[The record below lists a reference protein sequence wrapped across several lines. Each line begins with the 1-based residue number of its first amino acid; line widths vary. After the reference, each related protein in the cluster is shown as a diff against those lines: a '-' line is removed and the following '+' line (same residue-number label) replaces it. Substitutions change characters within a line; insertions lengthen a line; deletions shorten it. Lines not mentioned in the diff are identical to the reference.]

1 MANLL
6 VPLRVR
12 LALLVALVVTLVVT
26 SATYLE
32 LRTFETSIGN
42 DLIESAKS
50 TAQSVADD
58 LELRTDPVN
67 ERDEVADTLREFLEA
82 VPSIRVL
89 SVVTFDGDQA
99 QVLASTSSAERAEAI
114 AVARRAM
121 ARNEPEFAGDNG
133 LLRMV
138 GVPVRHDD
146 RVIGGVV
153 ATYSMASVE
162 ELRRRGRTVVLWFV
176 PAAVLLLT
184 LLVDLPTRRLIHQ
197 PIGRDPPDDAAG
209 ARAASWAR
217 GRRCCATTRSARW
230 PPASTRCSPRWRTST
245 SRSRTACA
253 RRRASCASKNDE
265 LRGSYE
271 RVFALREALARA
283 DQMAAVGHMA
293 ASVAHQIG
301 TPLNLIS
308 GYVQV
313 IREEE
318 GADVA
323 RDAAARDRAG
333 ADREGHVDRAHD
345 ARSRAAADAEGAD
358 RHRRAAFSA
367 CATSRGRS
375 SRPPACASSSSVAPV
390 PPVMADA
397 RAARAG
403 AAEPRDQ
410 QPRRDAARRA

>member
-1 MANLL
+1 MEEPTVEPTSGTAQSRPTVANLL

-184 LLVDLPTRRLIHQ
+184 VLVDLATRRLIHR

-209 ARAASWAR
+209 PGRRAGRAGAAAAQRRDRRDGRRPQRDARRDGEFQRRAPGPRAR
-217 GRRCCATTRSARW
+217 GDGGVARQERG
-230 PPASTRCSPRWRTST
+230 AARELRARD
-245 SRSRTACA
+245 RACA
-253 RRRASCASKNDE
+253 RRWRAPTRWRPWATWRQASPT
-265 LRGSYE
+265 R
-271 RVFALREALARA
+271 
-283 DQMAAVGHMA
+283 
-293 ASVAHQIG
+293 
-301 TPLNLIS
+301 S
-308 GYVQV
+308 G
-313 IREEE
+313 R
-318 GADVA
+318 
-323 RDAAARDRAG
+323 
-333 ADREGHVDRAHD
+333 
-345 ARSRAAADAEGAD
+345 RS
-358 RHRRAAFSA
+358 
-367 CATSRGRS
+367 T
-375 SRPPACASSSSVAPV
+375 
-390 PPVMADA
+390 
-397 RAARAG
+397 
-403 AAEPRDQ
+403 
-410 QPRRDAARRA
+410 